1 MKAMNDF
8 AEYQKLWMTK
18 GVDDTRLETGKT
30 LAESLHGRI
39 NSFNS
44 YQIKLNR
51 FKLVGASI
59 GIILLVFST
68 RDIKGMSLLSYLG
81 IAQIILSTL
90 LFLVYYLKNQ
100 FKISKLDFSSIGSDF
115 LDNALNMLHRQN
127 DIFKRPLFFFFL
139 SLIIGYNLFNFSLL
153 EGSSFEERLLIHF
166 SSTIIIGLGAYVG
179 YFIRMRRIK
188 KEVLPLIKELEQ
200 IKEDLKSEN

>member
-1 MKAMNDF
+1 MNDF